1 MYLIE
6 RLEADRQYAEEAL
19 HKEKKRKEF
28 LESQVDSISLWK
40 RQEHSSVVQKGQWH
54 RSSWPQLGSSKTTN
68 TSIFTAALIPEH
80 EACVRDVAELKWQL
94 KVAREKLD
102 RAQEKL
108 VHSEAP
114 NQRLHDDISFTKK
127 QIPIV
132 NENLEHQR
140 GLTDRVRTA
149 QSEVTSPLIILV
161 SNNDSHVYI
170 FKPEASCLLGHIH
183 SHIIIFI

>member
-54 RSSWPQLGSSKTTN
+54 RSWPHLEVLKQLIPQFCTT
-68 TSIFTAALIPEH
+68 ALIQEH
-80 EACVRDVAELKWQL
+80 EACVRDIAELKWQL

-108 VHSEAP
+108 VHSEVP
-114 NQRLHDDISFTKK
+114 NRRLHDDISFTKR

-140 GLTDRVRTA
+140 GLIDRIRTA
-149 QSEVTSPLIILV
+149 QSEVTSC
-161 SNNDSHVYI
+161 
-170 FKPEASCLLGHIH
+170 F
-183 SHIIIFI
+183 